1 MVFNCKEKR
10 GVTFTFLQMYVQKD
24 ITAILLAG
32 GKSTRMKE
40 DKGLIYFNG
49 KMLVEHVIELVKK
62 FTDQIIIV
70 TANPAYK
77 QFGYPCIEDEMKDKG
92 PLGGIYTGLI
102 NSITQKNFVVGC
114 DMPFLSEK
122 LLTGL
127 IKNIGEEDVLLAEH
141 RGKAEPLCSVYDKN
155 CLVHI
160 RKQLEQ
166 DHLKITDAMAGLK
179 TRVIS
184 FDKEKWFKGIE
195 FANINSQEEL
205 KKFENN

>member
-1 MVFNCKEKR
+1 MF
-10 GVTFTFLQMYVQKD
+10 GQKD
-24 ITAILLAG
+24 ITAIILAG
-32 GKSTRMKE
+32 GKSSRMKE

-70 TANPAYK
+70 TANSAYK
-77 QFGYPCIEDEMKDKG
+77 QFGYPCIEDEIKDKG
-92 PLGGIYTGLI
+92 PLGGIYTGLL

-127 IKNIGEEDVLLAEH
+127 IKNAGDEDVLITEH
-141 RGKAEPLCSVYDKN
+141 WDKAEPLCSIYDKN
-155 CLVHI
+155 CFEHI
-160 RKQLEQ
+160 RSQLEQ

-184 FDKEKWFKGIE
+184 FDSEDWFKGNE
-195 FANINSQEEL
+195 LANINSIEEL
-205 KKFENN
+205 KKYRL